1 MTMDQSAV
9 KEIQKSQAIATIDAA
24 IHGKQ
29 LEKPVLAAPADF
41 KLHNLEGY
49 LPGRT
54 RFRGA
59 MRTIVLLDFISYS
72 LDHRKD
78 NDSACFVDPA
88 SMSAETIFNL
98 GTDAKPGHA
107 DFSAKVNLVKTAE
120 YKALLDINGHKLS
133 QKQLAEFL
141 EDYAENIVC
150 YSPAGEVIPITEA
163 VAAVRRLTIE
173 SSRKEDYEVQEFKSS
188 RSDLENIE
196 ARSEKVL
203 PAGFK
208 FECTPYNDLSLR
220 TFDLRLSVITGR
232 EAPALSVRI
241 KRLES
246 VQEDMGR
253 ELETKLS
260 DAFSAEDTSEQ
271 KIETYIGSFSP

>member
-9 KEIQKSQAIATIDAA
+9 KEIQKSQTAA
-24 IHGKQ
+24 I
-29 LEKPVLAAPADF
+29 LEAALLEKDLQKPVLAAPADF
-41 KLHNLEGY
+41 KLHDLESY

-54 RFRGA
+54 RLRGV
-59 MRTIVLLDFISYS
+59 MHTIALLDFISYS
-72 LDHRKD
+72 LNHQKGK
-78 NDSACFVDPA
+78 DSACFVDPER
-88 SMSAETIFNL
+88 MSAETIFNL
-98 GTDAKPGHA
+98 GNDIVPGHA
-107 DFSAKVNLVKTAE
+107 DFSAEIKLVKTAE

-133 QKQLAEFL
+133 QKQLAEFM

-150 YSPAGEVIPITEA
+150 YSPDGQIIPISEA

-173 SSRKEDYEVQEFKSS
+173 ASRKADYEVQDFKSS

-196 ARSEKVL
+196 ARSEKTL

-208 FECTPYNDLSLR
+208 FECVPYNDLSIR

-232 EAPALSVRI
+232 EAPTLSVRI
-241 KRLES
+241 KRLEAA
-246 VQEDMGR
+246 QEDMGR
-253 ELETKLS
+253 ELQDRLA
-260 DAFSAEDTSEQ
+260 DAFAAEDISEQ

>member
-9 KEIQKSQAIATIDAA
+9 KEIKQSQAIATIDVA
-24 IHGKQ
+24 IRSKD
-29 LEKPVLAAPADF
+29 LEKPVLAVPTDF
-41 KLHNLEGY
+41 RLHDLECY

-54 RFRGA
+54 RLRGA
-59 MRTIVLLDFISYS
+59 MQTIALLDFISYS

-78 NDSACFVDPA
+78 KDSACFVDPA
-88 SMSAETIFNL
+88 RMSAETIFNL

-107 DFSAKVNLVKTAE
+107 DFSAEVTLIKTAE
-120 YKALLDINGHKLS
+120 YKALLDINGQRLS
-133 QKQLAEFL
+133 QKELAEFL

-150 YSPAGEVIPITEA
+150 YAPDGEAIPISEA
-163 VAAVRRLTIE
+163 VAAVRCLTIE
-173 SSRKEDYEVQEFKSS
+173 ASRKADYEVQDFKSS

-196 ARSEKVL
+196 ARSEKTL

-208 FECTPYNDLSLR
+208 FECVPYNDLSIR

-232 EAPALSVRI
+232 EAPTLSVRI
-241 KRLES
+241 KRLEAA
-246 VQEDMGR
+246 QEDMGR
-253 ELETKLS
+253 ELQDRLA
-260 DAFSAEDTSEQ
+260 DAFAAEDISEQ